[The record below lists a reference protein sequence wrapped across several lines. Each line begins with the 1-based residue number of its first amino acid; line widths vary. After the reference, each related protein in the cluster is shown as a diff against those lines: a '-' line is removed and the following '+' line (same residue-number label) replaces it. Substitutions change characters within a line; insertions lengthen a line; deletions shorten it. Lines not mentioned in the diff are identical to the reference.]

1 MIFFHALA
9 VQASDFQA
17 GSSHMVSG
25 ISSCNPFRDVAP
37 KKTRDG
43 LALVPLSSG
52 EKVSRGPTQ
61 AASISILARQLSESA
76 ARAELRDGQLDRRQL
91 GMEAERLLSQILG
104 DIYQAEKVSHNQEV
118 PETDNPELLDR
129 AKKATEYVV
138 RSDQHDRNVVNPFVG
153 LSRELLNLI
162 VYDDKG
168 SYTINERRAAWYG
181 VNNIEARWNRRL
193 MHESDIESA
202 LKNGRTPNFYAE
214 VVAHYKSL
222 PLIEQAQYPEDYEAK
237 RLVWIQEDS
246 SLLDRKEPKFLT
258 LFEMLEIMLQR
269 KKRDPAPDAAGSPG
283 IDGAMGNVTAAI
295 ASAPADKA

>member
-1 MIFFHALA
+1 MII
-9 VQASDFQA
+9 
-17 GSSHMVSG
+17 G
-25 ISSCNPFRDVAP
+25 ISSNNAFNHVAP
-37 KKTRDG
+37 KRTGDG

-52 EKVSRGPTQ
+52 EKVSEGPPQ
-61 AASISILARQLSESA
+61 QSSISILARQLGESA

-104 DIYQAEKVSHNQEV
+104 DIYQAEKTSHNQEV

-129 AKKATEYVV
+129 ARKATEYVV

-153 LSRELLNLI
+153 LSREQLNLI

-181 VNNIEARWNRRL
+181 VSNIEARWNRRL

-202 LKNGRTPNFYAE
+202 MKNGRTPNFYAE
-214 VVAHYKSL
+214 VIAHYKSL

-246 SLLDRKEPKFLT
+246 SPWDRREPKFLT
-258 LFEMLEIMLQR
+258 LFEMLEIMLQH
-269 KKRDPAPDAAGSPG
+269 KKRDPSPDAAGSPG

>member
-1 MIFFHALA
+1 MI
-9 VQASDFQA
+9 
-17 GSSHMVSG
+17 SG
-25 ISSCNPFRDVAP
+25 ISSSNPFKNVAP
-37 KKTRDG
+37 KRTGED
-43 LALVPLSSG
+43 LALVPVPSG
-52 EKVSRGPTQ
+52 EDVSKGLPQ
-61 AASISILARQLSESA
+61 ASTISILSRQLGESA
-76 ARAELRDGQLDRRQL
+76 ARAALRDGQLDRLQL

-118 PETDNPELLDR
+118 PETDDPALLDR

-138 RSDQHDRNVVNPFVG
+138 RSDLHDRNVINPFVG
-153 LSRELLNLI
+153 LSREQLNLI

-181 VNNIEARWNRRL
+181 VSDIESRWNHRL

-202 LKNGRTPNFYAE
+202 MKNGRTPNFYAE

-237 RLVWIQEDS
+237 RLVWFQEDS
-246 SLLDRKEPKFLT
+246 SPLDKKEPKFLT

-269 KKRDPAPDAAGSPG
+269 KKRDPAPDNAGSPG
-283 IDGAMGNVTAAI
+283 IDGAMGNVAA
-295 ASAPADKA
+295 ATVSLPADKA